1 MRTILFLGLSIL
13 GLGSATASEPLGPMY
28 PVIEPD
34 LLEILIQHARE
45 ESENVQ
51 KRLEDSKKQLE
62 AWADRPVGLRL
73 PQTQEE
79 RTWMIRPQLTD
90 LTPLA
95 GFERHWLFI
104 DGDQALQVDYA
115 KRFMSGHTV
124 ATHRVILVSG
134 SVKATQNALK
144 GRVWFDQRARLV
156 EKLGIRAVP
165 CVVKMTAESIL
176 LKEVRP

>member
-1 MRTILFLGLSIL
+1 MRTILFLALSIL
-13 GLGSATASEPLGPMY
+13 GLGSATASAPLGPMY

-51 KRLEDSKKQLE
+51 KRLEESKKQLE
-62 AWADRPVGLRL
+62 AWADRPAGLAL
-73 PQTQEE
+73 PQTLEE
-79 RTWMIRPQLTD
+79 RTWRIRPQLTD

-95 GFERHWLFI
+95 GFERHWLLI
-104 DGDQALQVDYA
+104 DADKEPQIAYA
-115 KRFMSGHTV
+115 KRFMAGHTV
-124 ATHRVILVSG
+124 ATHRVILVNG
-134 SVKATQNALK
+134 SVQATQKALK